1 MAWSWSWATTSR
13 ATSSAVDRRRDSE
26 LERRIVAGDIRALAR
41 AITLVERRDPSIRA
55 VQAALSQLG
64 RSPQV
69 VGFTGAP
76 GTGKSTL
83 VDALVTL
90 LRKQERSVAVV
101 ATDPNSPF
109 TGGAILGD
117 RIRMQRHA
125 LDPKVF
131 IRSMGARG
139 HLGGLS
145 LAAREAVRLLGAF
158 GFDPVIL
165 ETVGVGQSELEIAE
179 VADTTV
185 VVLTPNLGDGVQM
198 IKAGILEIADVFVVN
213 KSDLEGHD
221 RVVMELR
228 AMLSLTSPSMRR
240 SAPAAKRP
248 RPGGGSPA
256 GMTSLAEPNPW
267 KPPIVKTVAARQE
280 GIDELWAAIEA
291 HRKYLEA
298 SGRGRELAESR
309 LQDETAEV
317 VAEAAREQALA
328 LLAEDPRLAGK
339 LRKDGTP
346 YLAAQEILSR
356 MRKGPQKRNS
366 LS

>member
-1 MAWSWSWATTSR
+1 MGKAY
-13 ATSSAVDRRRDSE
+13 
-26 LERRIVAGDIRALAR
+26 
-41 AITLVERRDPSIRA
+41 
-55 VQAALSQLG
+55 
-64 RSPQV
+64 V

-83 VDALVTL
+83 VDVLVAH
-90 LRKQERSVAVV
+90 LRKQDRAVAVI

-145 LAAREAVRLLGAF
+145 LSTREAIRLLGAF

-165 ETVGVGQSELEIAE
+165 ETVGVGQSELEVAA

-213 KSDLEGHD
+213 KADLEGYQ
-221 RVVMELR
+221 RVAIELR
-228 AMLSLTSPSMRR
+228 SMLSL
-240 SAPAAKRP
+240 SAGIPA
-248 RPGGGSPA
+248 PGGRGS
-256 GMTSLAEPNPW
+256 GW
-267 KPPIVKTVAARQE
+267 KPPIVATSAARQE
-280 GIDELWAAIEA
+280 GIDELWAAIES
-291 HRKYLEA
+291 HRKHLESTGKA
-298 SGRGRELAESR
+298 AAQAEQR
-309 LQDETAEV
+309 LRDETAEV
-317 VAEAAREQALA
+317 AAEIARDRARQALA
-328 LLAEDPRLAGK
+328 DGSKLSERLLEE
-339 LRKDGTP
+339 GTP
-346 YLAAQEILSR
+346 YDVADEILR
-356 MRKGPQKRNS
+356 IMGQEP
-366 LS
+366 